1 MKLLITVIMLLN
13 FMGDSRAD
21 DRSCK
26 KECREIYRTCLDK
39 VEASA
44 EDTYLDL
51 DSITYRISSE
61 TLRNLYQHTEDSHK
75 EAKALCRKDQ
85 KSCVETCNQD

>member
-1 MKLLITVIMLLN
+1 MKLLITAILLLN

-39 VEASA
+39 A
-44 EDTYLDL
+44 EKIAEGNYLNLDTL
-51 DSITYRISSE
+51 TYRISGES
-61 TLRNLYQHTEDSHK
+61 LHNLYQHTEDTHK
-75 EAKALCRKDQ
+75 AAKAQCRKDQ
-85 KSCVETCNQD
+85 KSCV